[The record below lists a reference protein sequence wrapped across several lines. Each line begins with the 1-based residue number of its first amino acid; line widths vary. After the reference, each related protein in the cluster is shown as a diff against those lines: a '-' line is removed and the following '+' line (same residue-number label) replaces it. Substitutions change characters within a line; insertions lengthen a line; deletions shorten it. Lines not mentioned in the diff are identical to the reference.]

1 MANNT
6 IISFITRA
14 FLPSLSL
21 SFFFFQFQFS
31 IYVYIHR
38 SKRGG
43 SFSKGEILTSIELD
57 EIFRLFNFSIA
68 RGHRDRS
75 LAPGRETLNVTRRD
89 WRFSRFGNFSLSSR
103 FLKQPSCPLS
113 SVPLSRIADG
123 SRQSQSARVPE
134 RMVHRFEMLPES
146 RYFAY
151 FAPTIHLRAHDP
163 RRNFWKRGSGN
174 YWKRNIYSQEFLT
187 NLSYLSGLLNKHRY
201 NIRNTTISFW
211 YIQQGTAVGR
221 EGRRAEKRGGIVATR
236 WPPEKNP
243 PYLHLSACTW
253 INPSIGSFI
262 HPSIIETGTIAPV

>member
-14 FLPSLSL
+14 FLPSLSFSL
-21 SFFFFQFQFS
+21 SFFLFQFQFS

-123 SRQSQSARVPE
+123 SRQSQSARVRNPNGWIHRPSIRNVARVALLCLLRSNHTPARPRSEEEFLKKRKRKLLEKEYIFPGIFNQFIVFIGIAEQTQIQYPE
-134 RMVHRFEMLPES
+134 HNNIVLIYPAGHSSGERRKAGRETRRNRGDSVAAGKKSPL
-146 RYFAY
+146 
-151 FAPTIHLRAHDP
+151 FAP
-163 RRNFWKRGSGN
+163 FC
-174 YWKRNIYSQEFLT
+174 
-187 NLSYLSGLLNKHRY
+187 
-201 NIRNTTISFW
+201 
-211 YIQQGTAVGR
+211 
-221 EGRRAEKRGGIVATR
+221 
-236 WPPEKNP
+236 
-243 PYLHLSACTW
+243 LH
-253 INPSIGSFI
+253 
-262 HPSIIETGTIAPV
+262 VD